1 MRKLILVT
9 AAILA
14 FTTTAH
20 ADYRYGHQRYS
31 NPYVARGGNNW
42 VAPLVGGL
50 ILGGAIYGMTHQS
63 YQEPRYYYDRVPN
76 ESECYRVFTGREY
89 STGYP
94 TYQIVCQ

>member
-1 MRKLILVT
+1 MRKLIL
-9 AAILA
+9 AAATILIL
-14 FTTTAH
+14 TTSAQ
-20 ADYRYGHQRYS
+20 AGYRNHQRYG
-31 NPYVARGGNNW
+31 NPYVSRGGNNW

-63 YQEPRYYYDRVPN
+63 YQEPRYYYDQVPN